1 MVTYE
6 TWGIICPPNR
16 WSVNFAP
23 RPLIEWLAEGPRGHG
38 DDLHHHGLA
47 FRGQRRGMTQMLLI
61 GYFEGLGSERGIA

>member
-1 MVTYE
+1 M
-6 TWGIICPPNR
+6 
-16 WSVNFAP
+16 
-23 RPLIEWLAEGPRGHG
+23 AEGPRGHG